1 MGNRCVITTP
11 QRRVGLYLH
20 WNGSIDTVEPLLKYC
35 ELKGYRSPEA
45 DCYGWARMC
54 AVMCN
59 FFGGTLSVGIDAYID
74 DERENPG
81 DNGIYVIS
89 NWKVVERVYPYD
101 GYEEIREHDFDG
113 MLRALDDAMPEGERL
128 GEFLD
133 SVEIPA
139 TELVAGDMVWVRG
152 IRDAWELHEVAGFG
166 KPRSRCGE
174 GPDMPYVKRYDH
186 DGDWLWNANNF
197 IDSETVR
204 IRPRG

>member
-1 MGNRCVITTP
+1 
-11 QRRVGLYLH
+11 
-20 WNGSIDTVEPLLKYC
+20 
-35 ELKGYRSPEA
+35 
-45 DCYGWARMC
+45 MC

-59 FFGGTLSVGIDAYID
+59 FFGGTLSVGIDAYTD

-89 NWKVVERVYPYD
+89 NWKLVERVYPYD

-166 KPRSRCGE
+166 KPRSRRGE
-174 GPDMPYVKRYDH
+174 GPDMPDVKRYDH